1 MKNFRLLR
9 LDPGGNRPLGFYVN
23 KRKVRY
29 LTGRKINV
37 LLKIIAQEVYTDLTP
52 SELSTFSVHMWRV
65 TACVLL
71 QQAGK
76 NEDYIKMRLQWVGES
91 YKIYLQNTSILARQ
105 HLSAV
110 PTQTGL
116 FTDAYS
122 LGPSALPD
130 TPLKEEALVDT
141 ASGSYAAF

>member
-1 MKNFRLLR
+1 M
-9 LDPGGNRPLGFYVN
+9 
-23 KRKVRY
+23 
-29 LTGRKINV
+29 
-37 LLKIIAQEVYTDLTP
+37 
-52 SELSTFSVHMWRV
+52 
-65 TACVLL
+65 LL